1 MLKAAHFLASMLYLV
16 ILSCVLKCR
25 GFFWLVVLL
34 WYFSMKT
41 VEVIMSGFLMP
52 SGSLHEDHRDS
63 LVQLIWM
70 LSDITGTDFRAQKMK
85 NAVF

>member
-1 MLKAAHFLASMLYLV
+1 
-16 ILSCVLKCR
+16 
-25 GFFWLVVLL
+25 
-34 WYFSMKT
+34 
-41 VEVIMSGFLMP
+41 MSGFLMP